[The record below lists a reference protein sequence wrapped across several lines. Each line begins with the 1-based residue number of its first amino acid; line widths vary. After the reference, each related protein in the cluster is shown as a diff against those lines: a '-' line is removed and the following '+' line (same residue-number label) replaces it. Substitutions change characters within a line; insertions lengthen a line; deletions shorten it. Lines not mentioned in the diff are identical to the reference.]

1 MRVTTTDIPGVLLIE
16 PDVFRDP
23 RGLFLETYHARRY
36 ADAGI
41 PGPFVQDNY
50 SQSLRDTLRGLHY
63 QEPHAQGK
71 LVMVTDGAVYD
82 VVVDIRKGSPSFG
95 RWYGVELSAENR
107 LQVYVPPGCAHGFC
121 VTSDRASFLYKCTD
135 YYAPGDERGIIW
147 NDPALAISWPVA
159 TPILS
164 AKDRSRTNPWPRWRS
179 GVADPVILDRRGRDD
194 DRPWRDLPAGGFSI
208 LLAH

>member
-1 MRVTTTDIPGVLLIE
+1 MQVTTMDIPGVLLIE

-36 ADAGI
+36 RDAGI
-41 PGPFVQDNY
+41 PGLFVQDNY
-50 SQSLRDTLRGLHY
+50 SQSLQGTLRGLHY

-82 VVVDIRKGSPSFG
+82 VVVDIRRGSPSFG

-107 LQVYVPPGCAHGFC
+107 RQVYVPPGCAHGFC

-147 NDPALAISWPVA
+147 SDPALAISWPV
-159 TPILS
+159 TTHILS
-164 AKDRSRTNPWPRWRS
+164 AKDQAYKSLAEMETELPKYH
-179 GVADPVILDRRGRDD
+179 PVE
-194 DRPWRDLPAGGFSI
+194 S
-208 LLAH
+208 

>member
-50 SQSLRDTLRGLHY
+50 SQSMRGTLRGLHY
-63 QEPHAQGK
+63 QEPRAQGK

-107 LQVYVPPGCAHGFC
+107 CQVYVPPGCAHGFC
-121 VTSDRASFLYKCTD
+121 VTSDRASFLYTCTD
-135 YYAPGDERGIIW
+135 YYAPRTSGESSGTIQPLPFPGRLRH
-147 NDPALAISWPVA
+147 PSCQPRTTAI
-159 TPILS
+159 
-164 AKDRSRTNPWPRWRS
+164 NPWPRWSRS
-179 GVADPVILDRRGRDD
+179 CHGINRSDD
-194 DRPWRDLPAGGFSI
+194 EPQAPSRAASSR
-208 LLAH
+208 

>member
-1 MRVTTTDIPGVLLIE
+1 MQVTTTDIAGVLLIE

-36 ADAGI
+36 MDAGI

-50 SQSLRDTLRGLHY
+50 SQSLKGTLRGLHF
-63 QEPHAQGK
+63 QEPQAQGK
-71 LVMVTDGAVYD
+71 LVMVTEGAVYD

-107 LQVYVPPGCAHGFC
+107 RQVYVPPGCAHGFC
-121 VTSDRASFLYKCTD
+121 VTSDRAAFLYKCTD
-135 YYAPGDERGIIW
+135 YYAPGNERGIIW
-147 NDPALAISWPVA
+147 NDPVLAIPWPVT

-164 AKDRSRTNPWPRWRS
+164 AKDQAYKS
-179 GVADPVILDRRGRDD
+179 LDEMASA
-194 DRPWRDLPAGGFSI
+194 LPQYRLVG
-208 LLAH
+208 

>member
-1 MRVTTTDIPGVLLIE
+1 VFGPSRAWATDQRTKRRIVRVTTIDIPDVVLIE
-16 PDVFRDP
+16 PKVFRDP
-23 RGLFLETYHARRY
+23 RGLFLETFHAGRY

-50 SQSLRDTLRGLHY
+50 SQSLRGTLRGLHY

-82 VVVDIRKGSPSFG
+82 VVVDIRKGSPTFG
-95 RWYGVELSAENR
+95 RWYGVDLSSENR

-121 VTSDRASFLYKCTD
+121 VTSDRASFIYKCTD

-147 NDPALAISWPVA
+147 NDPALAISWPVT

-164 AKDRSRTNPWPRWRS
+164 AKDQAYKSLAEMDTELPRY
-179 GVADPVILDRRGRDD
+179 
-194 DRPWRDLPAGGFSI
+194 RPIG
-208 LLAH
+208 